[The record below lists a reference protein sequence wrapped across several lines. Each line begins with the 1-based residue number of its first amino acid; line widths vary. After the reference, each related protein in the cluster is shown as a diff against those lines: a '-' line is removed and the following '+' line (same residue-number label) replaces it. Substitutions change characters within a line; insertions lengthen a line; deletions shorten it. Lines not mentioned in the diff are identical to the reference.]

1 MGVLKRLPVIGKDL
15 LEDTP
20 VPRGCCNHRVA
31 PSGGDTIVTVQRLY
45 HALAASSTPH
55 RPVYG
60 PPQPPR
66 SSLINGSFRDRKN
79 AFSYTLDIWMY
90 DPIFDDGICAS
101 LEWQSAKYGDER
113 FLFLSLDCQLQA
125 FSWAVW
131 RLCCCVKTLGLFCC
145 TGLVLTRQGFQ
156 ERCCHRPFYI
166 S

>member
-1 MGVLKRLPVIGKDL
+1 MLALATVQATVFDVPHLFRVATPKHLGHQAIIIRRLVTRMGVLKRVPVIGKDL

-79 AFSYTLDIWMY
+79 AFSYTMNKIRH
-90 DPIFDDGICAS
+90 
-101 LEWQSAKYGDER
+101 YGDNNETPTMP
-113 FLFLSLDCQLQA
+113 A
-125 FSWAVW
+125 
-131 RLCCCVKTLGLFCC
+131 T
-145 TGLVLTRQGFQ
+145 
-156 ERCCHRPFYI
+156 
-166 S
+166 

>member
-79 AFSYTLDIWMY
+79 AFSYTIEIPTRSPGGGKRKTAAVGSSVWWWRRSI
-90 DPIFDDGICAS
+90 PSAS
-101 LEWQSAKYGDER
+101 REALEPKRSA
-113 FLFLSLDCQLQA
+113 S
-125 FSWAVW
+125 FSVVFTWRRMWAV
-131 RLCCCVKTLGLFCC
+131 
-145 TGLVLTRQGFQ
+145 
-156 ERCCHRPFYI
+156 RPAPCEG
-166 S
+166 